1 MEQTIKVK
9 KKKHN
14 VDTESVHQLVVS
26 CMQDIKS
33 KNIVSL
39 DLRNITDAVTD
50 YFVIGNA
57 DSTTQVRAIASHI
70 EQEATAQLGV
80 RKLRIEGKSNGEWV
94 LIDFGDVVVHIF
106 QTDKREF
113 YQLEDLWSDA
123 PRIEHLSES

>member
-1 MEQTIKVK
+1 M
-9 KKKHN
+9 
-14 VDTESVHQLVVS
+14 DTESVHQLVIA
-26 CMQDIKS
+26 CMQDIKT

-39 DLRNITDAVTD
+39 DLRNITEAVTD
-50 YFVIGNA
+50 YFVIGHA

-70 EQEATAQLGV
+70 EQEAINQLGI

-94 LIDFGDVVVHIF
+94 LIDFGDIVVHIF

>member
-9 KKKHN
+9 KKKHSVN
-14 VDTESVHQLVVS
+14 TESVYLLVVA
-26 CMQDIKS
+26 CMQDIKT

-39 DLRNITDAVTD
+39 DLRNITEAVTD
-50 YFVIGNA
+50 YFVIGHV

-70 EQEATAQLGV
+70 EQEAISQLGI